1 MMRPA
6 AAIAFTAA
14 LSLSACASQEAH
26 NTVSNDVLAAEQTL
40 TATERLALIYTTL
53 PRCGGVA
60 RVCSD
65 HATVQKIKD
74 LDNQAYMA
82 VKAARQNA
90 GLLSA
95 ALAAIGAFQ
104 KAVPMTPGG

>member
-1 MMRPA
+1 MNRLAP
-6 AAIAFTAA
+6 FL
-14 LSLSACASQEAH
+14 LSLTLLAGCASPGAQ
-26 NTVSNDVLAAEQTL
+26 NTVNNDVLAAEQSL
-40 TATERLALIYTTL
+40 TAIERTALIYTTL

-65 HATVQKIKD
+65 PATVQKIKD

-90 GLLSA
+90 GLLSV

-104 KAVPMTPGG
+104 KAVPLTAGN

>member
-1 MMRPA
+1 MKRLVVPL
-6 AAIAFTAA
+6 
-14 LSLSACASQEAH
+14 LSLALLASCVSPGLQ
-26 NTVSNDVLAAEQTL
+26 NTVSNDVLAAEQSL
-40 TATERLALIYTTL
+40 TAIERTALIYTTL

-65 HATVQKIKD
+65 PATVQKIKD

-90 GLLSA
+90 GLLSVV
-95 ALAAIGAFQ
+95 LAAIGAFQ
-104 KAVPMTPGG
+104 QAVPLSVGN